1 MKTKFLGMLLVLL
14 GLSSKAQT
22 NAVYWVPSSTPVQGN
37 SLFGV
42 NAGISISGATGQHN
56 TAVGYNAL
64 NANVSGEGNT
74 AVGQDALKLTTG
86 VMNTG
91 IGYGALANNIDSYNS
106 ALGNKAL
113 GTHTTGG
120 YNAVFGNRC
129 MEYHVN
135 GEGNV
140 AMGWRVMGDLSVTS
154 GSFNTGMGTTALF
167 YNIGS
172 HNTAFGYN
180 AGFSNTT
187 GGVNTFVGFYSGLN
201 LTTGNFNT
209 FVGRVKVPNTAATAT
224 TAGYNTSSTIILADG
239 TDLPGHQKLYIH
251 SNGNTGI
258 GTGDNVIPN
267 NRLEVKSSF
276 ATGAGASGLRLTNLT
291 TADTPV
297 TNPGNGVLTV
307 NANGDVILVTDKLGT
322 GTGGSG
328 ITNSC
333 TTVGYIPRV
342 IDASGNL
349 GCSVIFDDGANHVGV
364 LYGTSPPTGVNFSV
378 NGNLS
383 TTGIYNSSDS
393 RFKQNIIP
401 LTEAITTI
409 QSLEGKSYVWNR
421 NVNAKRNF
429 DEQFHSGLIAQD
441 VEKVLPHLVLTDS
454 EGYKSVNYIE
464 IIPYLIEA
472 IKEQQTQINDLKAQL
487 SDSFKANN
495 AELLNLSNTKIISV
509 SPNPSKDVITVSFN
523 VEKSVTSAKLLVH
536 DLNGNVLSSLNVN
549 DRDNNIT
556 KTLQKDNFGAGI
568 YIVSLVINGK
578 SIDTKKIVFN

>member
-106 ALGNKAL
+106 ALGNRAL

-209 FVGRVKVPNTAATAT
+209 FIGRVKVPNTAATAT

-307 NANGDVILVTDKLGT
+307 NANGDVILVTDKT
-322 GTGGSG
+322 GTGVSG

-333 TTVGYIPRV
+333 TTAGYIPKV
-342 IDASGNL
+342 IDSSGNL
-349 GCSVIFDDGANHVGV
+349 GCSSIFDDGNGHVGFG
-364 LYGTSPPTGVNFSV
+364 YGTTPPTTHNVSV
-378 NGNLS
+378 NG
-383 TTGIYNSSDS
+383 TFATGAGPYNTSD
-393 RFKQNIIP
+393 RKFKKDIKPIEDALQT
-401 LTEAITTI
+401 LMA
-409 QSLEGKSYVWNR
+409 LEGKTYFWR
-421 NVNAKRNF
+421 TEEFRERNF
-429 DEQFHSGLIAQD
+429 RNDLQYGLIAQE
-441 VEKVLPHLVLTDS
+441 VEKVLPSLIIKDTNGDYSL
-454 EGYKSVNYIE
+454 NYIE
-464 IIPYLIEA
+464 LIPVLIEA

-495 AELLNLSNTKIISV
+495 AELINLSNTKIISV

-523 VEKSVTSAKLLVH
+523 VEKSVMSAKLLVH
-536 DLNGNVLSSLNVN
+536 DLNGNVVSSLNVN

-556 KTLQKDNFGAGI
+556 RTLQKDNFGAGV
-568 YIVSLVINGK
+568 YIISLVVNGK